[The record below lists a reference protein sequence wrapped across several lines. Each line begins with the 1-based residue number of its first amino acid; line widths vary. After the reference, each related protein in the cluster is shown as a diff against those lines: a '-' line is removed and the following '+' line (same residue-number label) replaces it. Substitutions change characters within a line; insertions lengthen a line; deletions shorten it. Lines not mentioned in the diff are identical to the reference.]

1 MEKAYDGRQVVGMD
15 LHRRRSVIVR
25 MTEDGRRLGLARI
38 ANSPA
43 ELRAQIA
50 RAGKSPK
57 VVLEATYGW
66 YWAADTLAAAGA
78 EVHLAHP
85 LGVKAF
91 TYRRVKNDERDAADL
106 ADLLRMGRLPEAWI
120 APPQVRELR
129 EITRYRQ
136 KLVHLRTSCKDQVH
150 AVLAKLGVPVTCSD
164 VFGTAGSAWLDGL
177 GLPQPYAGK
186 VTSLRQLTGELTTE
200 ITMLSEVIADLLA
213 GDRGY
218 QVIQQLPGIGPV
230 LAAVII
236 AEIGDVTRFKNAGQ
250 LCSWA
255 GLTPRHRES
264 DTKVTRG
271 HVTKQGSRLLR
282 WALIEAIQR
291 VPADTVIG
299 AVKTAIIARRGKE
312 ARNIAKVAAAR
323 RLLTLIFYGLRD
335 GQIRCLSRVP
345 DQPPVPEPPARAA

>member
-15 LHRRRSVIVR
+15 LHRRRSVLVR
-25 MTEDGRRLGLARI
+25 MTEDGRRLGTARI
-38 ANSPA
+38 TNSPA
-43 ELRAQIA
+43 ALRKEIA
-50 RAGKSPK
+50 RAGKSPR

-91 TYRRVKNDERDAADL
+91 TYRRVKNDERDSADL

-120 APPQVRELR
+120 APHEVRELR
-129 EITRYRQ
+129 ELTRYRH

-150 AVLAKLGVPVTCSD
+150 GVLAKLGVPVTCSD
-164 VFGTAGSAWLDGL
+164 IFGTAGSAWLDGL
-177 GLPQPYAGK
+177 ALPQPYSGK
-186 VTSLRQLTGELTTE
+186 VTSLRHLAGELTTE
-200 ITMLSEVIADLLA
+200 ITMLGEVIASLLA

-230 LAAVII
+230 LAAVIV
-236 AEIGDVTRFKNAGQ
+236 AEIGEITRFTNAAR

-264 DTKVTRG
+264 DTKVARG

-282 WALIEAIQR
+282 RALIEAIQR
-291 VPADTVIG
+291 LPRDCVIG
-299 AVKTAIIARRGKE
+299 GIKDAIIARRGKE
-312 ARNIAKVAAAR
+312 AKNIAKVAAAR
-323 RLLTLIFYGLRD
+323 RLLTLVFYGMRD
-335 GQIRCLSRVP
+335 GHIRCLSR
-345 DQPPVPEPPARAA
+345 PPAGPAATQTARAA